1 MKRIIYI
8 LCCTICIF
16 LGLTDVAKAH
26 TLHAGDTLQSLD
38 GEWMFY
44 HEQLMA
50 KGTFEH
56 GQPVHIPSSFESQVG
71 KKNTYGT
78 YIMKWDVPKA
88 WKNHKVAVH
97 IPFEY
102 SAYAFYVDGKKLAE
116 AGTVGGPKIHET
128 MLKDSTAYFT
138 PSTNTVVFAMEVSSF
153 QHIRGGFENS
163 IKVSHAAAMNRY
175 IHSQT
180 FLNTIL
186 TGVIFMMGIMMLLFA
201 LFLNDLKEFF
211 VFGLF
216 CISFALRSF
225 FAVPFIYAD
234 VTDISYEWGTKM
246 EYFWTLMCFCI
257 FIYLMRLYYTT
268 RFSKWMV
275 GFSWV
280 VCGFLMIATL
290 FTEPVIFQALFFN
303 MTWPVVPIFI
313 YLLYVI
319 VRSLKSDKWVSR
331 MNAVGS
337 IIVFIGVILDYLK
350 GVGVIASNVEMT
362 LVAVTVYLVLQ
373 VGALAKDF
381 ARSRSQLVTLNEE
394 LVALNTTLDQQV
406 AERTLQLSEA
416 NEQLR
421 DIAWKDGL
429 TNIYNRRY
437 LSVAFEEWFNESKSH
452 ETDLSVVMID
462 IDKFKQYND
471 YYGHIKGDELLV
483 QFTQMIARELPTDT
497 LFARYGGEEFIVVVK
512 QPYDMTKLLAE
523 HLRQAVEEANIP
535 HLGHDTGIITASFGI
550 ATYTNESQSRALID
564 LADSRLYEAKAHGR
578 NSVY

>member
-8 LCCTICIF
+8 LCFTICIF
-16 LGLTDVAKAH
+16 LDCTNVVKAH
-26 TLHAGDTLQSLD
+26 TLQASDTLQPLD
-38 GEWMFY
+38 GEWTFY

-56 GQPVHIPSSFESQVG
+56 GRPVHIPSSFKSQVG

-78 YIMKWDVPKA
+78 YIMKWHVPKK
-88 WKNHKVAVH
+88 WKNHKVAVR

-102 SAYAFYVDGKKLAE
+102 SAYAFYVDGKKLVE
-116 AGTVGGPKIHET
+116 VGTVGGPKVHET
-128 MLKDSTAYFT
+128 MLKGSTAYFT

-153 QHIRGGFENS
+153 NHIRGGFENS
-163 IKVSHAAAMNRY
+163 IQVSHAAAVNRY
-175 IHSQT
+175 IHGQT
-180 FLNTIL
+180 FNHTIL

-201 LFLNDLKEFF
+201 LFLNDLKGFF

-225 FAVPFIYAD
+225 FAVPFIYAN

-246 EYFWTLMCFCI
+246 EYFWTLICFCV
-257 FIYLMRLYYTT
+257 FIYLMRLYYKEL
-268 RFSKWMV
+268 FSKWMV
-275 GFSWV
+275 AFSWV
-280 VCGFLMIATL
+280 VCGFLMSATL
-290 FTEPVIFQALFFN
+290 FTAPVIFQSLFFN
-303 MTWPVVPIFI
+303 MTWPVVPIFL

-319 VRSLKSDKWVSR
+319 IRSLKSDKWVSR

-350 GVGVIASNVEMT
+350 GVGLIASNIEMT
-362 LVAVTVYLVLQ
+362 LMAVTAYLILQ

-381 ARSRSQLVTLNEE
+381 ARSRAQLETLNEE

-406 AERTLQLSEA
+406 AERTLQLLEA
-416 NEQLR
+416 NEQLQE
-421 DIAWKDGL
+421 IAWKDGL

-437 LSVAFEEWFNESKSH
+437 LGVAIEELFNESKTRA
-452 ETDLSVVMID
+452 TDLSVIMMD

-471 YYGHIKGDELLV
+471 YYGHLKGDELLV
-483 QFTQMIARELPTDT
+483 QFTQIIAAELPKDT

-512 QPYDMTKLLAE
+512 QPHHKAKLLAE
-523 HLRQAVEEANIP
+523 HLRQTVEEMNIP
-535 HLGHDTGIITASFGI
+535 HLGCDMGIITASFGV
-550 ATYTNESQSRALID
+550 ATYTHESQSRALID
-564 LADSRLYEAKAHGR
+564 LADNRLYEAKAHGR
-578 NSVY
+578 NCVY